1 MTERL
6 ANIPTLLETSRLVLR
21 QFDERDWDDLHRMF
35 EDEECVRYTI
45 KTPLTHWQ
53 TWRTLAGYVG
63 HWSMRGYGPYAVV
76 EKSSGKMMG
85 PVGLWYPGDWPE
97 PEIKWS
103 LSREFWGKGYA
114 TEAALAVQTMAFQ
127 T

>member
-1 MTERL
+1 
-6 ANIPTLLETSRLVLR
+6 LR

-35 EDEECVRYTI
+35 EDQECVRYTI

-85 PVGLWYPGDWPE
+85 QLDYGIPAIGQSRRSNGRFPESFGAKATLLRQHWPFRRWLFRRKS
-97 PEIKWS
+97 EI
-103 LSREFWGKGYA
+103 A
-114 TEAALAVQTMAFQ
+114 
-127 T
+127 